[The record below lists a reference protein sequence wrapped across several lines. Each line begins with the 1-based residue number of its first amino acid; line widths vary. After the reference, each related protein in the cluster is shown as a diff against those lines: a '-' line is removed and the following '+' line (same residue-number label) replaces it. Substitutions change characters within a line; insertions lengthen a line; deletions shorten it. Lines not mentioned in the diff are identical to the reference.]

1 MRALA
6 GPPGGRGGAHGL
18 DAREEKVVEMSAYG
32 YTSEEIGRALALSPH
47 GVNALRAR
55 VVARL
60 GLSSRA
66 ELVRFAL
73 AHGLMERV

>member
-1 MRALA
+1 
-6 GPPGGRGGAHGL
+6 
-18 DAREEKVVEMSAYG
+18 V
-32 YTSEEIGRALALSPH
+32 
-47 GVNALRAR
+47 VNALRTR
-55 VVARL
+55 VMARL